1 MSLFL
6 RQKVTE
12 LIYPKGHNKKKN
24 TLNSSS
30 KSTRAASKNI
40 IQMDNKNFKNK
51 EEYTDLYSDL
61 LTDRQ
66 KFGKY
71 IKQYPKDEED
81 ETSTNSNF
89 SNEKLIFKKVKKPF
103 SQKKSKINTIKH
115 YKEDG
120 EAVDF
125 PLYKER
131 DLNIN
136 VYDKEVTIESGE
148 DDFLSDESTIDYG
161 MKKVQKDL
169 IAAFELIKKENCR
182 CLDNLKRYSKLIDRD
197 KRLNLKKKLPINK

>member
-89 SNEKLIFKKVKKPF
+89 SNEKLIFKKVKKP
-103 SQKKSKINTIKH
+103 
-115 YKEDG
+115 
-120 EAVDF
+120 
-125 PLYKER
+125 
-131 DLNIN
+131 
-136 VYDKEVTIESGE
+136 
-148 DDFLSDESTIDYG
+148 
-161 MKKVQKDL
+161 
-169 IAAFELIKKENCR
+169 
-182 CLDNLKRYSKLIDRD
+182 
-197 KRLNLKKKLPINK
+197 

>member
-120 EAVDF
+120 VAVDF

-148 DDFLSDESTIDYG
+148 DDFLSDEGTIDYG